1 MSAFSVAGT
10 SKLCTPKRVRAAMD
24 WHSGG
29 YGPSGHPP
37 ASQHHQ
43 HFVHPRSAIRRPMG
57 PYILPCHPVS
67 MLLRMGYSLCHDQH
81 GTRPCSSYHREAVC
95 IVGAAAGRVMPSL
108 TAKQSPHAPDADRPR
123 GHRAQEGAGS
133 FTRITQTL
141 DLCKTLLSGD
151 SYGHMQLC
159 PSQLQARRC
168 LNYVDCTQVH

>member
-1 MSAFSVAGT
+1 M
-10 SKLCTPKRVRAAMD
+10 
-24 WHSGG
+24 HIGG
-29 YGPSGHPP
+29 
-37 ASQHHQ
+37 
-43 HFVHPRSAIRRPMG
+43 
-57 PYILPCHPVS
+57 
-67 MLLRMGYSLCHDQH
+67 
-81 GTRPCSSYHREAVC
+81 
-95 IVGAAAGRVMPSL
+95 AAGRVIPSL
-108 TAKQSPHAPDADRPR
+108 TTKQSPHAPDADRPR